1 MASLQI
7 QKYVVSNR
15 VKVLSVA
22 AIVIGLITFGV
33 GLKMQPERIW
43 YAYLIGYFYCVSLAL
58 GGLFFTSFNHVVNA
72 GWSVAVRRIA
82 ESFAGYLPIAVFLT
96 IPLLFGA
103 KNLYVWLDA
112 KAVAEDALLSM
123 KASYLNQ
130 GFFHIRLLLFFA
142 LWLFFAWKLVSNSL
156 KQDET
161 GDKNLTVQNVK
172 YSIAFLIIFALS
184 YSFFSIDLLMSL
196 DAHWFSTMF
205 GVYTFA
211 GLFHSFLA
219 MLALFTIGMINKG
232 YYKGVVDENH
242 VHDIAKFMWA
252 FTIFFA
258 YIGFSQYM
266 LIWYANLPEETIF
279 FMERAHGGWFH
290 VSAALFFVKFLIPF
304 LALAPRAAKRSLC
317 HVRNVALWILGSQF
331 LDYFWLV
338 YPNYNHEKVVFSFW
352 EIGVFAGFMG
362 AFVLQAH
369 VFLSKNNIVPV
380 RDPRLDEA
388 LHHHV

>member
-1 MASLQI
+1 METVQL
-7 QKYVVSNR
+7 QKYTISSR
-15 VKVLSVA
+15 TKILCWVA
-22 AIVIGLITFGV
+22 IAVGILTFLA
-33 GLKMQPERIW
+33 GLKFHADRIW
-43 YAYLIGYFYCVSLAL
+43 FSYLIGYFFTVSLAL
-58 GGLFFTSFNHVVNA
+58 GGLFFVSFNHVTKA
-72 GWSVAVRRIA
+72 GWSVPVRRIA
-82 ESFAGYLPIAVFLT
+82 EAFSGFLPIAVFLT

-103 KNLYVWLDA
+103 KKLYLWLDLQ
-112 KAVAEDALLSM
+112 AVASDPLLEM

-172 YSIAFLIIFALS
+172 YSIAFLIVFALS
-184 YSFFSIDLLMSL
+184 YSLFSIDVLMSL
-196 DAHWFSTMF
+196 EPHWFSTMF

-211 GLFHSFLA
+211 GLFQSFLA
-219 MLALFTIGMINKG
+219 LLAIFVIGMIKKG
-232 YYKGVVDENH
+232 YYKDIVNENH

-279 FMERAHGGWFH
+279 FLHRTHGGWFE
-290 VSAALFFVKFLIPF
+290 VSVALLFVKFIIPF
-304 LALAPRAAKRSLC
+304 LALAPRAAKRNLC
-317 HVRNVALWILGSQF
+317 HVRNVAIFLLGAQF
-331 LDYFWLV
+331 LDYFWLIM
-338 YPNYNHEKVVFSFW
+338 PNFNHETVVIPTW
-352 EIGVFAGFMG
+352 EIGITIGFLG
-362 AFVLQAH
+362 AFILQAKL
-369 VFLSKNNIVPV
+369 FLSKNNTIPIK
-380 RDPRLDEA
+380 DPRLDEA

>member
-1 MASLQI
+1 MASLQV
-7 QKYVVSNR
+7 QKYSVSQR
-15 VKVLSVA
+15 TKVLCWVGIA
-22 AIVIGLITFGV
+22 IGLLTFLV
-33 GLKMQPERIW
+33 GLKLQTDRIW
-43 YAYLIGYFYCVSLAL
+43 YSYLIGYFYTVSLAL
-58 GGLFFTSFNHVVNA
+58 GGLFFVAINHVVKA
-72 GWSVAVRRIA
+72 GWSVPVRRIA
-82 ESFAGYLPIAVFLT
+82 EAFSGFLPIAVFLT

-103 KNLYVWLDA
+103 KHLYLWLDA
-112 KAVAEDALLSM
+112 KAVAGDALLAV
-123 KASYLNQ
+123 KAAYLNQ
-130 GFFHIRLLLFFA
+130 GFFHIRLLVFFA

-161 GDKNLTVQNVK
+161 GDKNLTVSNVK
-172 YSIAFLIIFALS
+172 YSIAFLIVFALS
-184 YSFFSIDLLMSL
+184 YTFFSIDMMMSL
-196 DAHWFSTMF
+196 EAHWFSTMF

-232 YYKGVVDENH
+232 YFKGIVDENH

-279 FMERAHGGWFH
+279 FMHRAHGGWFE
-290 VSAALFFVKFLIPF
+290 VSIALLFVKFIIPF
-304 LALAPRAAKRSLC
+304 LALAPRAAKRNLS
-317 HVRNVALWILGSQF
+317 HVRNVAILILASQF

-338 YPNYNHEKVVFSFW
+338 FPNYNHDMVVIPLW
-352 EIGVFAGFMG
+352 EIGIAIGFLA
-362 AFVLQAH
+362 AFTLQAKI
-369 VFLSKNNIVPV
+369 FLAKNNIIPV
-380 RDPRLDEA
+380 KDPRLDEA